1 MPDLRGL
8 TPDPARLYLC
18 AMVQQSGRGR
28 FIVLE
33 GGEGSGKSAVLRA
46 LHERLIAAGY
56 SVNALREPGGT
67 PLGERI
73 RALVNADT
81 SLDDDLAE
89 LLLFEAARAHLV
101 TRVIVPALADGA
113 HVLCDRFAASSVAYQ
128 SFGRGL
134 DRALVE
140 QANAIATQGVE
151 PDLTL
156 LLDVPPEVGLER
168 RLGGGA
174 ITHFDALP
182 MEFHRRVRD
191 GYCVLAKEAPLTWR
205 TIDAAQPFD
214 AVLADA
220 YAAVRA
226 LLDAP
231 A

>member
-1 MPDLRGL
+1 
-8 TPDPARLYLC
+8 
-18 AMVQQSGRGR
+18 MVEQSRRGR
-28 FIVLE
+28 FIALE
-33 GGEGSGKSAVLRA
+33 GGEGSGKSALLHA
-46 LHERLIAAGY
+46 LHERLTAAGY
-56 SVNALREPGGT
+56 DVRPVREPGGT

-73 RALVNADT
+73 RALINADT

-101 TRVIVPALADGA
+101 TRVIVPALAAGA

-134 DRALVE
+134 DRATVE
-140 QANAIATQGVE
+140 AANGIATQGVE
-151 PDLTL
+151 PDLVL

-182 MEFHRRVRD
+182 MEFHRRVRE
-191 GYCVLAKEAPLTWR
+191 GYRVLAKESPETWR
-205 TIDAAQPFD
+205 IIDATQPFA
-214 AVLADA
+214 AVLAQA
-220 YAAVRA
+220 YALVRA